1 MTDYRTEG
9 PLNGGG
15 APIDAVDDDLSDIG
29 ASYERPRK
37 VDKVLDKAE
46 GLAARRLGAL
56 EARRLREQADDA
68 IARGQGAYERGRA
81 FLDDQLVTAPYR
93 TVAAAAVVGLLAGV
107 ILTPRKKK
115 IVYRSR

>member
-29 ASYERPRK
+29 GTFERPSR
-37 VDKVLDKAE
+37 VEKVLDKAE
-46 GLAARRLGAL
+46 SLAARRLGAL
-56 EARRLREQADDA
+56 EARRLREQADGA
-68 IARGQGAYERGRA
+68 IVRGRGAYEQGRA

-107 ILTPRKKK
+107 LLTPRKKK
-115 IVYRSR
+115 IVYRNR